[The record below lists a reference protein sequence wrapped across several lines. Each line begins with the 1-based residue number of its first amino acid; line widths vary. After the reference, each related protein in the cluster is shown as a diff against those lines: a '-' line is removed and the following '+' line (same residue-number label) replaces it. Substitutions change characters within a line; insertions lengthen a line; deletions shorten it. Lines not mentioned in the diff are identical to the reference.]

1 MCAELYQTVFY
12 LRHTSSCT
20 RVGFLFYL
28 HLRAAL
34 ALGSPCF
41 LKLGILYTAER
52 VDVFLYLLKGIA
64 A

>member
-1 MCAELYQTVFY
+1 MCAELYQAVFY
-12 LRHTSSCT
+12 PRHTSSRMC
-20 RVGFLFYL
+20 VGFLFYL

-34 ALGSPCF
+34 ALGCPRF

-64 A
+64 V